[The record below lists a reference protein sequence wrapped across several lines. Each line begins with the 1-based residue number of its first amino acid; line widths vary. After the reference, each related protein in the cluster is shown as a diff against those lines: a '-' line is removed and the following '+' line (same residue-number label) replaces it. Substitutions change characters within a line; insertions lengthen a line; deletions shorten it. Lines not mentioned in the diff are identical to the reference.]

1 MNLIPHQEPFP
12 YLEIEDFYTE
22 KELKL
27 VWKELDFLGAN
38 SASKLSTPENSGGAI
53 NLETGEMLKSNKS
66 IFLEAYYGHRDYS
79 EILKLSPKF
88 YEKKIQEALVEL
100 HPFYRAHLSINR
112 DLILVSYY
120 ENGDYYKRHVDR
132 YVFSTTLWLH
142 KEPKAFVGGDFI
154 MSDYGYI
161 FEPRNN
167 CGVILPS
174 SVAHEVTPIVM
185 APEEETMGRFSITN
199 FATIVDFNLQETYQD
214 LPGVLG
220 GGFNEKI

>member
-1 MNLIPHQEPFP
+1 
-12 YLEIEDFYTE
+12 
-22 KELKL
+22 
-27 VWKELDFLGAN
+27 
-38 SASKLSTPENSGGAI
+38 
-53 NLETGEMLKSNKS
+53 MLKSNKS

-112 DLILVSYY
+112 DLILVIYY

-220 GGFNEKI
+220 AGFNEKI